1 MRSTLVTSL
10 KTLACTAALLSAA
23 TASAES
29 CTHGAWGADDQIG
42 AANRVNPARTAA
54 AAKLVK
60 KGESH
65 PLGIVIEPGMP
76 AYPPRYTQLQVVQPN
91 QQFNADLGVGWE
103 ASSNDDVLQ
112 MWLGTGPQLDG
123 LGHMGEAG
131 EFYNCNQGKDF
142 SVITGLTKLD
152 ISGIPP
158 IVGRGVLIDIAKQ
171 MGVDHLSAGQPITS
185 EDIKAAM
192 KAQDV
197 SVNEGDIVLLHTG
210 YTDAK
215 LKSEPQLWAGS
226 IPGITNEAAVFLA
239 GLKPTAVGADTWGL
253 GAVPPRPGDKIFYD
267 HVVLLKQNGI
277 YILETMN
284 TGRLAAESVHEFM
297 FVLGQAR
304 LKGAVQMI
312 INPVAMW

>member
-1 MRSTLVTSL
+1 MRSKLLTFM
-10 KTLACTAALLSAA
+10 KTLIPAVTLLSAA
-23 TASAES
+23 TVTAES

-131 EFYNCNQGKDF
+131 EFYNCNQGRDF
-142 SVITGLTKLD
+142 SLITGLTKLD

-158 IVGRGVLIDIAKQ
+158 IVGRGVMIDIAKE
-171 MGVDHLSAGQPITS
+171 MGVAHLVAGQPITS
-185 EDIKAAM
+185 DDIKAAM
-192 KAQDV
+192 KAQNV

-215 LKSEPQLWAGS
+215 LKSEPEVWAGS

-284 TGRLAAESVHEFM
+284 TGRLADESVNEFM

>member
-1 MRSTLVTSL
+1 MGFIVNLARTSL
-10 KTLACTAALLSAA
+10 SLALIVASSAV
-23 TASAES
+23 SADECVPS
-29 CTHGAWGADDQIG
+29 PWGADDQIG
-42 AANRVNPARTAA
+42 SANRVTPERTAA

-60 KGESH
+60 KGISH

-142 SVITGLTKLD
+142 SIITGLTKLD

-158 IVGRGVLIDIAKQ
+158 MVGRGVMIDIAKQ
-171 MGVDHLSAGQPITS
+171 MGVDSLQAGQPITS
-185 EDIKAAM
+185 DDIKAAM
-192 KAQDV
+192 KSQGV
-197 SVNEGDIVLLHTG
+197 TVGEGDVVLLHTG
-210 YTDAK
+210 YTDAT
-215 LKSEPQLWAGS
+215 LKQNPSLWAGS
-226 IPGITNEAAVFLA
+226 IPGITNEASVFLA
-239 GLKPTAVGADTWGL
+239 GLKPMAVGADTWGL
-253 GAVPPRPGDKIFYD
+253 GAVPPRAGDKIFYD
-267 HVVLLKQNGI
+267 HVVLLKQHGI

-284 TGRLAAESVHEFM
+284 TGRLADDGVHELM

-304 LKGAVQMI
+304 LKRGSS
-312 INPVAMW
+312 NDH

>member
-1 MRSTLVTSL
+1 MRSKLLTFM
-10 KTLACTAALLSAA
+10 KTLIPAVTLLSAA
-23 TASAES
+23 TVSAES

-91 QQFNADLGVGWE
+91 QQFNSDLGVGWE

-131 EFYNCNQGKDF
+131 EFYNCNQGRDF
-142 SVITGLTKLD
+142 SLITGLTKLD

-158 IVGRGVLIDIAKQ
+158 IVGRGVMIDIAKE
-171 MGVDHLSAGQPITS
+171 MGVDHLDAGQPITS
-185 EDIKAAM
+185 DDIKAAM
-192 KAQDV
+192 KAQNV

-215 LKSEPQLWAGS
+215 LKSEPEVWAGS

-284 TGRLAAESVHEFM
+284 TGRLADESVNEFM